1 MIARTMPR
9 SDVSKLE
16 SHLFRMYDT
25 NRDDHID
32 FVEFMNIFSMLAG
45 GDPKEILNN
54 LFRVFDVDGDQ
65 QITVVEMDTLVQDLQ
80 RWRVYYCHAR
90 HFIISGFHSVCKHF
104 HSCSL
109 IELQSEGKEIIISN
123 VFK

>member
-1 MIARTMPR
+1 MQSRLGDYFLREMIARTMPR
-9 SDVSKLE
+9 NDVSRLE

-80 RWRVYYCHAR
+80 RWRVCYCL
-90 HFIISGFHSVCKHF
+90 IISGFHSLH
-104 HSCSL
+104 
-109 IELQSEGKEIIISN
+109 
-123 VFK
+123 